1 MRRSDGTISG
11 LAKLL
16 CLLALVCSFGLR
28 LSAEDESLDFQEE
41 LAFKQ
46 AVAVVAPAV
55 VRIETV
61 GGLDRIGDR
70 LLGNGPTTGL
80 VVGADGWIMTSSF
93 NFIGKP
99 TGIIVTLSDGR
110 KLPAE
115 VVATDYSCHLTLLKV
130 DASGLAEPSLANIE
144 KPRIGQWTLA
154 VGRSYPNGQPSVSVG
169 VLSAVDRIHG
179 KALQTDAKIS
189 PVNYG
194 GPLIDLRGSV
204 LGILVPLSPDG
215 SDDLAG
221 IEWYDSGIG
230 FAIPLQRIRRVLP
243 RLQAGESL
251 KQGLAGFSILN
262 PNQDGTTVER
272 VRIGSPAFQAG
283 LRKNDVIFQVDDRA
297 VRRNAEIRQ
306 AMGQKYAGESVAI
319 RFKRGEETNQLDL
332 RLADE
337 LPPYEMPS
345 VGVLLKKRVS
355 NEAGVSVRGIV
366 PDSPAAKA
374 GIQPDDV
381 IVAWNGQP
389 VSGIDELKSEL
400 CSRIPGDEVSIS
412 IKHGDQTRKIN
423 LALASAA
430 VQTPGQGPLLRS
442 ASVPLKVAVNQVDS
456 PEFERRHWIMEPT
469 DLPANHI
476 QTLLVWLHPP
486 GKSSA
491 QEIQLAWEQSS
502 DSRGLVI
509 AGPVIPESRNWDVDD
524 IEYLKRLIESERRK
538 YHLSRERV
546 VLYGGPGTGVFPLF
560 LAFKDLNSVGGVI
573 LSNPTTDAPLP
584 DLEPENALRVC
595 LLRDPDGQ
603 STPSGIQK
611 RIEQM
616 KYPLTIIQNTTERNL
631 PEGKDLDQLID
642 WVDSTDRL

>member
-1 MRRSDGTISG
+1 M
-11 LAKLL
+11 
-16 CLLALVCSFGLR
+16 LALVCSFGLR
-28 LSAEDESLDFQEE
+28 LTAEDESLDFQEE

-46 AVAVVAPAV
+46 AVTVVAPAV

-61 GGLDRIGDR
+61 GGLDRIGDQ

-80 VVGADGWIMTSSF
+80 VVGTDGWIITSSF

-115 VVATDYSCHLTLLKV
+115 VVATDYCCHLTLLKV
-130 DASGLAEPSLANIE
+130 EANGLAEPSLVGNE

-179 KALQTDAKIS
+179 KALQTDAKVS

-194 GPLIDLRGSV
+194 GPLLDIRGGV

-332 RLADE
+332 RLVDE
-337 LPPYEMPS
+337 LPPYDMPS
-345 VGVLLKKRVS
+345 VGILLKKPVS
-355 NEAGVSVRGIV
+355 NETGVSVRGIV

-381 IVAWNGQP
+381 IVAWNDQP

-400 CSRIPGDEVSIS
+400 YSRIPGDEVSIS
-412 IKHGDQTRKIN
+412 IKHGDQTRKLN
-423 LALASAA
+423 LAIASAA
-430 VQTPGQGPLLRS
+430 VQAPVKGPLLRPAS
-442 ASVPLKVAVNQVDS
+442 APLKVAVNQVDS

-469 DLPANHI
+469 DLPANQI

-486 GKSSA
+486 GKPMA

-509 AGPVIPESRNWDVDD
+509 VGPVIPESRNWDVDD
-524 IEYLKRLIESERRK
+524 FEYLKQLIESERRK
-538 YHLSRERV
+538 YLLSRERV
-546 VLYGGPGTGVFPLF
+546 VIYGGPGTGAFPLF
-560 LAFKDLNSVGGVI
+560 LAFKDLNSVCGVI
-573 LSNPTTDAPLP
+573 LSNPATDAPLP
-584 DLEPENALRVC
+584 DLEPETALRVC

-603 STPSGIQK
+603 SASSGIQK

-616 KYPLTIIQNTTERNL
+616 KYPLAIIQNSAEGNL
-631 PEGKDLDQLID
+631 PEGQNLDQLID